1 MPEEAA
7 MVTTY
12 DATVAHTGLSFG
24 EAPRWHDGRLWFS
37 DFYRHGIFSL
47 GQDGERLEH
56 TLATQPSG
64 LGWLPDGTLLAVSM
78 TDCAIVAFSPDG
90 DVRRHADLAEYCGY
104 WANDLVVAADGTA
117 YAGNFGFAFDDWLEE
132 HGAGALLEEPG
143 PPSANLIVVAP
154 DGSIHQVVPDLA
166 FPNGSVLTPDG
177 RTLIVAETLGRR
189 LSAFDVA
196 DDGTLSNRRVFAQL
210 ELVFPDG
217 ICLDA
222 EGQVWVANA
231 AARECLRVK
240 KGGEV
245 TARLATNLTSFA
257 CMLGGEDRRTLFA
270 ITAPRST
277 TSAVAH
283 VREGQVESCV
293 VDVPGAGLP

>member
-1 MPEEAA
+1 

-47 GQDGERLEH
+47 GDDGERLEH
-56 TLATQPSG
+56 AVPTQPSG
-64 LGWLPDGTLLAVSM
+64 LGWRQDGTLLAVSM
-78 TDCAIVAFSPDG
+78 TDCAVLAISPDG
-90 DVRRHADLAEYCGY
+90 ESRRHADLAAHCGY
-104 WANDLVVAADGTA
+104 WANDMVVARDGTA
-117 YAGNFGFAFDDWLEE
+117 YTGNFGFALDDWIAE
-132 HGAGALLEEPG
+132 HGVGALLEEPG
-143 PPSANLIVVAP
+143 PPTTNLIVVAA
-154 DGSIHQVVPDLA
+154 DGSIRQVVPDMA
-166 FPNGSVLTPDG
+166 FPNGMVLTEDG
-177 RTLIVAETLGRR
+177 RTLIVAETFRRR

-196 DDGTLSNRRVFAQL
+196 DDGSVSGRRVFAQL

-222 EGQVWVANA
+222 DGQVWVANA
-231 AARECLRVK
+231 AARECLRVRE
-240 KGGEV
+240 GGEV

-277 TSAVAH
+277 ASVVAL
-283 VREGQVESCV
+283 VREGQIESCV